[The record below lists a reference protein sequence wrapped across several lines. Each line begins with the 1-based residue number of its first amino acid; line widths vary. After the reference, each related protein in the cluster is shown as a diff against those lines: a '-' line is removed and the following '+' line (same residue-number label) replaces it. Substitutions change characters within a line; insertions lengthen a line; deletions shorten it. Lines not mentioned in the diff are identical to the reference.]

1 MSHHYSGPDFGFPH
15 GDPRLDLTDVYAFPK
30 PDGADKSI
38 LIMNVHPSA
47 VVNPPGP
54 TTREPF
60 SPEALYELKIDTN
73 GDAVAD
79 IAYRVRVSSSED
91 GSQTATLRRVEGAE
105 AAGTG
110 DGGQIIIDAAPVST
124 DRDARVAEAG
134 GYRFF
139 AGWRSDPFFFDT
151 RGALNDLQFTGD
163 DFFIDKDVCSIV
175 LEVPNSALG
184 SRPVG
189 LWGRTLRGAGRVWVQ
204 AERGALPAQAVFLV
218 GAEREA
224 YHAGEPANDARF
236 IAVFAH
242 ALEHAGGYAPEEARR
257 VAGTLLPDMLPYDAT
272 RPASFPGNG
281 RTLTDDAAD
290 VFLAVLTNGRVT
302 GDKVGPHVDLL
313 AGFPYL
319 GPAHNASVPLF
330 MKEDVMNRLE
340 KVLYTAKVH
349 TTGGRAGLSR
359 SSDGRLEVKLSR
371 PGSPGTG
378 TNPEQLFAAG
388 WSACFESAMEFAAG
402 KMKITLPADRAVEAE
417 VDLGPEGGA
426 FSLAAR
432 LYVSLPGME
441 RATAQRLVEAAHQ
454 VCPYSRATHGN
465 IAVQTTLV

>member
-47 VVNPPGP
+47 VVSPPGP

-134 GYRFF
+134 GYRVF
-139 AGWRSDPFFFDT
+139 AGWRRDPFFFDT
-151 RGALNDLQFTGD
+151 RGALNDLRFTGD

-204 AERGALPAQAVFLV
+204 VERGALPAQAVFLV

-319 GPAHNASVPLF
+319 GPPHNASVPLF

-432 LYVSLPGME
+432 LCVSLPGME